1 MEEELPKKTF
11 WFSKYVE
18 SKNAD
23 KWLSFFT
30 FIESSFFPLP
40 PSTLMIAIMSSRD
53 RHKEWFYY
61 GSLTTL
67 MSVLGGVFGYIVGF
81 LFYDTLGQIIID
93 TYDLAEQVTKVGQM
107 FQDNA
112 FLAIFIAAFTP
123 IPYKVFTISAGFFR
137 IDLFIFITASI
148 LGRGIRFYVVAFF
161 VNFLGRRS
169 NERAMRYLNHTAL
182 LIAAGIILY
191 FLYKVVVSILF

>member
-1 MEEELPKKTF
+1 MEEEVQEKKY
-11 WFSKYVE
+11 WFSKYAE

-30 FIESSFFPLP
+30 FLESSFFPVP
-40 PSTLMIAIMSSRD
+40 PSTLMIAIMSSRN
-53 RHKEWFYY
+53 RHREWFYY

-93 TYDLAEQVTKVGQM
+93 TYGLAEQVTRVGQM

-137 IDLFIFITASI
+137 IDLLIFITASI
-148 LGRGIRFYVVAFF
+148 LGRGIRFYAVAFF
-161 VNFLGRRS
+161 VNFLGRRA
-169 NERAMRYLNHTAL
+169 NEKAMRYLNHIAL
-182 LIAAGIILY
+182 LIATVVILY
-191 FLYKVVVSILF
+191 FLYKVVVYLIF